1 MVSVP
6 GAPRAAPL
14 PRAAGFRAPGCL
26 CSAIPRVSTGV
37 EVVFLRHASERDRLT
52 NTGHWAS
59 LALESSRVLE
69 QGVPGELPRTRSGA
83 RRARHPGSSTR
94 PRTPPADAPPPR
106 RIVVPDGTWSQARR
120 IVQRIPELRAL
131 PRLPLPPRPAPGG
144 IPWQP
149 PRRGAGVG
157 GLSTLEAVAAAL
169 RVLGD
174 PAAADRLDALLAEGV
189 ALVARLSRGVPEA
202 HASADA
208 RRGRTRAAAG
218 GGD

>member
-1 MVSVP
+1 M
-6 GAPRAAPL
+6 
-14 PRAAGFRAPGCL
+14 
-26 CSAIPRVSTGV
+26 
-37 EVVFLRHASERDRLT
+37 VFLRHASERDRLT

-69 QGVPGELPRTRSGA
+69 QGVPGEPLDASGLA
-83 RRARHPGSSTR
+83 TPGTWLLYPS
-94 PRTPPADAPPPR
+94 PHPPADAPPPR
-106 RIVVPDGTWSQARR
+106 RIVVPDGTWPQARR
-120 IVQRIPELRAL
+120 IVHRIPELRAL

-144 IPWQP
+144 IRQP

-189 ALVARLSRGVPEA
+189 ALVARLRGVPEA
-202 HASADA
+202 HASAGS
-208 RRGRTRAAAG
+208 RRGRPRAAAG